1 MKYFA
6 LLVLAIATVSA
17 IRFADDD
24 ALASIDS
31 EADGDAK
38 PAANATANST
48 AKAMTTLAKVTNQ
61 TYIDVTI
68 DGVPQERMIFG
79 LFGGEGGNAKTATNF
94 ASLCRGFDTEEDEP
108 KHLSYLNSMF
118 HRIIPGFMA

>member
-1 MKYFA
+1 MKYLA

-79 LFGGEGGNAKTATNF
+79 LFGGEGGNVKTATNF